1 MNFLL
6 FVKII
11 SFLLYY
17 IAGLEERQVEGS
29 GGEEMLKDVSTKE
42 LVEELKTREGVS
54 AKIAEPYQ
62 DLSVKVNGPAIVMV
76 IID

>member
-1 MNFLL
+1 MEYNFPFKSPQIHYSKNLL
-6 FVKII
+6 AKP
-11 SFLLYY
+11 LQTK
-17 IAGLEERQVEGS
+17 RKR
-29 GGEEMLKDVSTKE
+29 GEEMLKDVSTKE